1 MKDDNGNLFWE
12 DTEYEDQEKTEG
24 MKWKFDNYQY
34 TV

>member
-1 MKDDNGNLFWE
+1 MKDDNGNLFWA
-12 DTEYEDQEKTEG
+12 DTEYEDEEKTEE